1 MGDGRRPVNP
11 IHACV
16 RGVKVSASNPGLV
29 VLGWAAG
36 LATALLLLVP
46 LAALA
51 MGAIVVLRGGGL
63 QEAQGTGRVLEAA
76 RIVLDH
82 WPLVLGLLMGG
93 TLWAGLVLVGY
104 LYVQAGLWGCA
115 VRAHRQGPPGDM
127 ALKPRLGASSAFEVF
142 TFRVLREEIR
152 AHGGRVAAVATAY
165 SLAGMALVLLFAAWA
180 AACVWLASKGPVPLA
195 LGTAGIII
203 GLGGLLLLFLAGS
216 YHYRFA
222 VICAIERSCG
232 WRAAVGAANGVFR
245 ASPLEAL
252 AVAGFILAA
261 RYALS
266 AVVLLLSVPLLLLS
280 FVPLIGVVFLLPRL
294 FLSVAQGLAS
304 SAIGVA
310 AAGAIAAACEP
321 VDGDRSGE
329 REKGRTGKNS
339 NGVER
344 RDAAP

>member
-1 MGDGRRPVNP
+1 MNP

-29 VLGWAAG
+29 VMGWAAG

-46 LAALA
+46 LAAMA
-51 MGAIVVLRGGGL
+51 MGALLLLREGGV
-63 QEAQGTGRVLEAA
+63 QEAEGTGRLWDAA
-76 RIVLDH
+76 RIMLDH
-82 WPLVLGLLMGG
+82 WPLVLGLLLGY
-93 TLWAGLVLVGY
+93 TLWAGLVLIGY

-127 ALKPRLGASSAFEVF
+127 ALKPRLGASPDFRVF
-142 TFRVLREEIR
+142 TFRALREEVR

-165 SLAGMALVLLFAAWA
+165 SLAGVALVLLFAAWA
-180 AACVWLASKGPVPLA
+180 AACVWLASKGTVPLA
-195 LGTAGIII
+195 LGTAGIVV
-203 GLGGLLLLFLAGS
+203 GLGGLLLLLLAGS

-222 VICAIERSCG
+222 VICAIERRCG
-232 WRAAVGAANGVFR
+232 WREAVGAANGVFR

-266 AVVLLLSVPLLLLS
+266 AAVLLLSVPLLLLS
-280 FVPLIGVVFLLPRL
+280 FVPLIGVVFILPRL
-294 FLSVAQGLAS
+294 VLSVAQGLAS

-321 VDGDRSGE
+321 T
-329 REKGRTGKNS
+329 RET
-339 NGVER
+339 
-344 RDAAP
+344 